1 MPDTLPEECYGR
13 IGRQEARMGEVIVGE
28 TAAEERRGPNWTGY
42 LPALT
47 GLAMFAGAAALVF
60 FAHQHAEPIWRMLAL
75 SVMAFAC
82 EFVDSSLGMGY
93 GTTLTP
99 ILLLLGYDLKTIV
112 PVVLLSEF
120 LTGLTAGGF
129 HHALG
134 NADFRLKSRDSR
146 IVAVLAISGIL
157 GALVAVEFLTG
168 VPRSV
173 AKLYFA
179 MMITAMGVIILLRRN
194 GSYRFSWA
202 KVVGLGVVSS
212 FNKGM
217 SGGGYGPLVV
227 GGQVLSGCETRSAVG
242 CTSLSESFVC
252 LVALIGFAVK
262 GVYPLPILAVPIV
275 VGAMLSAPSAAA
287 MTRFL
292 DARLDLKRV
301 VGALILVLG
310 ILCFFKVPG

>member
-1 MPDTLPEECYGR
+1 M
-13 IGRQEARMGEVIVGE
+13 QEPIPAEAVAAARPWTTYIP
-28 TAAEERRGPNWTGY
+28 AA
-42 LPALT
+42 T
-47 GLAMFAGAAALVF
+47 GLLALVGAVLLLGYARHAAAPAWQIIA
-60 FAHQHAEPIWRMLAL
+60 FAAL
-75 SVMAFAC
+75 AFAC

-99 ILLLLGYDLKTIV
+99 ILLLMGYELKTTV

-134 NADFRLKSRDSR
+134 NADFRLRSRDSKV
-146 IVAVLAISGIL
+146 VAVLSASGII
-157 GALVAVEFLTG
+157 GAILAVQFLTG
-168 VPRSV
+168 VPKST

-179 MMITAMGVIILLRRN
+179 IMITVMGLLILLRRR
-194 GSYRFSWA
+194 GSYRFSWG
-202 KVVGLGVVSS
+202 KVLGLGLVSS

-227 GGQVLSGCETRSAVG
+227 GGQVLSGCDTKSAVG

-252 LVALIGFAVK
+252 LVALIGFALK
-262 GVYPLPILAVPIV
+262 GVYPTPALAVPIV
-275 VGAMLSAPSAAA
+275 LGAMLSAPCAAA

-292 DARLDLKRV
+292 DARLDLKRLIGAV
-301 VGALILVLG
+301 VLVLG
-310 ILCFFKVPG
+310 ILCFSKVPG

>member
-1 MPDTLPEECYGR
+1 MSKCGLPQIR
-13 IGRQEARMGEVIVGE
+13 WEAQVREVIVGE
-28 TAAEERRGPNWTGY
+28 ATAGERRGPDWIAY

-47 GLAMFAGAAALVF
+47 GLGMFAAAVALVF
-60 FAHQHAEPIWRMLAL
+60 FAHQHAEPIWKMLAL
-75 SVMAFAC
+75 AVMAFAC

-99 ILLLLGYDLKTIV
+99 ILLLVGYELKIIV

-168 VPRSV
+168 VPKSV

-179 MMITAMGVIILLRRN
+179 IMITAMGVIILLRRK

-202 KVVGLGVVSS
+202 KLVGLGLVSS

-227 GGQVLSGCETRSAVG
+227 GGQVLSGCETKSAVG
-242 CTSLSESFVC
+242 CTSLAESFVC
-252 LVALIGFAVK
+252 LVALIGFALK
-262 GVYPLPILAVPIV
+262 GFYPLPVLAVPIV
-275 VGAMLSAPSAAA
+275 VGAMLSAPCAAA

-292 DARLDLKRV
+292 DARLDLRRV
-301 VGALILVLG
+301 VGAVVLLLG
-310 ILCFFKVPG
+310 ILCFLKVPG